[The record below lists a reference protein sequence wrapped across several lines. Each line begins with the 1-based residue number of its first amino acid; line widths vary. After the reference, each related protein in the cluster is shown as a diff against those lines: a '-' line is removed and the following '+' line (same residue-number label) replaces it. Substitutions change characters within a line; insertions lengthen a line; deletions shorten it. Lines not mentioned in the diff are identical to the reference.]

1 MSSKPAEIPAIS
13 VELSAADLGD
23 ERLNRRLGLLAD
35 QLAERSGESFPK
47 ALDDAQLEAAYRFF
61 GNDRVSPEAI
71 LAPHFRQSAR
81 RAAGYERVLVV
92 HDTTQ
97 FDFPGNV
104 KRKGL
109 GRLIRAAAQGFFGH
123 FSLALSAD
131 GARVPLGLLA
141 LETVFRLVKSI
152 GHKNWTPAKSRGERA
167 RWLNCIDDAEAVLGG
182 RTKAIHV
189 MDREADSYALL
200 ASLVEHER
208 EFVVRS
214 FQDRVLVGHDED
226 RLREVARA
234 ARPSLRREVPLSPR
248 PRIPGP
254 KGERHPARRF
264 RLAKLSIAAAAVELP
279 RTSGGG
285 KTESDTIKLNI
296 IHVFEKKPPTGEPA
310 VEWFL
315 LTNLPID
322 TPEAIAFAVD
332 CYRARWVIEEFFK
345 ALKTGCQYESRQ
357 LESAESLL
365 NALAIFAPIA
375 WRLLLLRHLAR
386 SDAKAPATAAL
397 TAKQLQVLR
406 AVAKKPL
413 SARPTTRD
421 AMLAIAA
428 LGGHLK
434 SDGDPG
440 WLVLGRG
447 MHDLLLLELGWR
459 ATRTPGAVGPACHAR
474 AQATRDRH
482 CEVSDHRGQPRP
494 ASRLSPSVV
503 LATAAW
509 LSREALRAGSASTHL
524 TRVAWVRCVPGALRA
539 ANARRPEPGSREHSR
554 GCARF
559 RAGASRI
566 GSPS

>member
-1 MSSKPAEIPAIS
+1 MSRKRAEIPAIS
-13 VELSAADLGD
+13 TELSEADLGD

-35 QLAERSGESFPK
+35 QLAERPDESFPK

-81 RAAGYERVLVV
+81 RAAEGERVLVV

-97 FDFPGNV
+97 FDFPGNS
-104 KRKGL
+104 KREGL
-109 GRLIRAAAQGFFGH
+109 GRLIKPTAQGFFGH

-141 LETVFRLVKSI
+141 LETVFRLDRSI
-152 GHKNWTPAKSRGERA
+152 GHKNWTPAKNRGERA
-167 RWLNCIDDAEAVLGG
+167 RWLNCVDDAEALLAG

-200 ASLVEHER
+200 AGLADR
-208 EFVVRS
+208 GRDFVVRS
-214 FQDRVLVGHDED
+214 FQDRVLVDHEA

-234 ARPSLRREVPLSPR
+234 AKPSIRREVQLSPR
-248 PRIPGP
+248 PHIRGP

-264 RLAKLSIAAAAVELP
+264 RIASLSIGALAVELP
-279 RTSGGG
+279 RPSEAGNAGAA
-285 KTESDTIKLNI
+285 TIRVNV
-296 IHVFEKKPPTGEPA
+296 IHVFEKRPPAGEAA

-315 LTNLPID
+315 LTTLPID
-322 TPEAIAFAVD
+322 TPDAVAFAVD

-345 ALKTGCQYESRQ
+345 ALKTGCQYERRQ
-357 LESAESLL
+357 LESADSLL
-365 NALAIFAPIA
+365 NALAIFAPVA

-386 SDAKAPATAAL
+386 NDAKAPATSAL
-397 TAKQLQVLR
+397 SAKQLQVLK

-413 SARPTTRD
+413 PPRPTVRD

-434 SDGDPG
+434 SNGDPG

-447 MHDLLLLELGWR
+447 LHDLLLLELGWR
-459 ATRTPGAVGPACHAR
+459 ARD
-474 AQATRDRH
+474 QAER
-482 CEVSDHRGQPRP
+482 SDQ
-494 ASRLSPSVV
+494 S
-503 LATAAW
+503 
-509 LSREALRAGSASTHL
+509 
-524 TRVAWVRCVPGALRA
+524 
-539 ANARRPEPGSREHSR
+539 
-554 GCARF
+554 
-559 RAGASRI
+559 
-566 GSPS
+566 